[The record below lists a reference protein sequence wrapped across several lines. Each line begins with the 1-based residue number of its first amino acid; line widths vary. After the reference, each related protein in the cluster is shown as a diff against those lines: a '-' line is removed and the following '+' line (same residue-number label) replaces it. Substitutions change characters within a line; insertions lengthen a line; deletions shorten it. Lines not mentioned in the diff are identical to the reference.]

1 MDIDKVAFTGSTLV
15 GRQIMQQ
22 AAKSNLKKVTLE
34 LGGKSPNIIL
44 PDANLEEAISW
55 VNLGIFFNH
64 GQCCCAGSR
73 ILVHEAIYD
82 KFLERFKKRAEQ
94 NVVGDPFNAET
105 FQGPQVSQ
113 VQYDRIMNYIA
124 DGKSAGATV
133 VTGGDR
139 HGSEGYYI
147 QPTIFADVNEN
158 MTIVK
163 EEIFGPVCTVQ
174 KVRNEEEAIR
184 VANDTN
190 YGKDYESLSLSFLH
204 MI

>member
-1 MDIDKVAFTGSTLV
+1 M
-15 GRQIMQQ
+15 RE
-22 AAKSNLKKVTLE
+22 AANSNLKKVTLE

-44 PDANLEEAISW
+44 PDANLEEAIGW
-55 VNLGIFFNH
+55 VNMGIFFNH

-82 KFLERFKKRAEQ
+82 QFLELFKKRAEE
-94 NVVGDPFNAET
+94 NKVGDPFHPET

-124 DGKSAGATV
+124 DGKTAGAKV
-133 VTGGDR
+133 ITGGDR
-139 HGSEGYYI
+139 HGDEGYYI
-147 QPTIFADVNEN
+147 QPTIFADVHGD
-158 MTIVK
+158 MTIVR

-174 KVRNEEEAIR
+174 KVRDEEEAIR

-190 YGKDYESLSLSFLH
+190 YGISPKYNLLH
-204 MI
+204 